1 MKIVY
6 CILDCS
12 QPGGT
17 ERTLSVQAN
26 YFAGHGHEVHI
37 VTTETPANAVPAY
50 DFSDKIRF
58 HNLAIGYRDVDG
70 GLSPSKLLGRL
81 RRGRTHRARLTALL
95 MELRADVVVTMFGH
109 EMSFLYKIKDG
120 SKKISEF
127 HFSRDYR
134 DVESRSQGYSWA
146 KRQFTL
152 LKEWR
157 KRRFIRHYD
166 AFVILTRQDAA
177 KWGALPNLHVIPNA
191 RTFTTDNPAQLE
203 NKEVLAVGRYAY
215 QKGFDLLLQAWAAV
229 CREVS
234 GWTLRIVGDGELRD
248 ELQQMVARLGV
259 GDSVILA
266 RQSSDVQSLY
276 RRAAIYVMS
285 SRYEGLPMVLLEAQ
299 AAGLP
304 IVSFACP
311 CGPSDVVTDGRD
323 GFLVPAGDTDALA
336 ARLLTLMRD
345 PALRQRMG
353 AAAYADSARF
363 STEAVMGQWERLFD
377 SLLSKQS

>member
-152 LKEWR
+152 FKEWR

-191 RTFTTDNPAQLE
+191 RTFTTDSPAQLE
-203 NKEVLAVGRYAY
+203 NREVLAVGRYAY

-363 STEAVMGQWERLFD
+363 STEAVMGQWERLFR

>member
-50 DFSDKIRF
+50 VFSDKIRF

-70 GLSPSKLLGRL
+70 GLSPSKLLGRM

-134 DVESRSQGYSWA
+134 DIESRSQGYSWA

-234 GWTLRIVGDGELRD
+234 GWTLRIVGDGELRG
-248 ELQQMVARLGV
+248 EMERQVARLGLE
-259 GDSVILA
+259 DSVRLA
-266 RQSSDVQSLY
+266 RPTSDIVPIY
-276 RRAAIYVMS
+276 RQASVFVLS
-285 SRYEGLPMVLLEAQ
+285 SRYEGFGLVLLEAMTC
-299 AAGLP
+299 GLP
-304 IVSFACP
+304 CVSFDCEY
-311 CGPSDVVTDGRD
+311 GPSEILADGRD

-363 STEAVMGQWERLFD
+363 STEAVMGQWERLFR

>member
-134 DVESRSQGYSWA
+134 DVESHSQGYSWA

-363 STEAVMGQWERLFD
+363 STEAVMGQWERLFR

>member
-363 STEAVMGQWERLFD
+363 STEAVMEQWERLFD

>member
-134 DVESRSQGYSWA
+134 DIESRSQGYSWA

-363 STEAVMGQWERLFD
+363 STEAVMEQWERLFD

>member
-152 LKEWR
+152 FKEWR

-191 RTFTTDNPAQLE
+191 RTFTTDSPAQLE
-203 NKEVLAVGRYAY
+203 NREVLAVGRYTY

-363 STEAVMGQWERLFD
+363 STEAVMGQWERLFR

>member
-353 AAAYADSARF
+353 AAAYANSARF

>member
-50 DFSDKIRF
+50 VFSDKIRF

-70 GLSPSKLLGRL
+70 GLSPSKLLGRV

-203 NKEVLAVGRYAY
+203 NREVLAVGRYAY

-299 AAGLP
+299 AVGLP

-363 STEAVMGQWERLFD
+363 STEAVMGQWERLFR

>member
-363 STEAVMGQWERLFD
+363 STEAVMGQWERLFR

>member
-191 RTFTTDNPAQLE
+191 RTFTTDSPAQLE
-203 NKEVLAVGRYAY
+203 NREVLAVGRYTY

-363 STEAVMGQWERLFD
+363 STEAVMGQWERLFR

>member
-50 DFSDKIRF
+50 VFSDKIRF

-70 GLSPSKLLGRL
+70 GLSPSKLLGRM

-95 MELRADVVVTMFGH
+95 MELRADIVVTMFGH

-134 DVESRSQGYSWA
+134 DIESRSQGYSWA

-152 LKEWR
+152 FKEWR

-203 NKEVLAVGRYAY
+203 NREVLAVGRYTY

-234 GWTLRIVGDGELRD
+234 GARAGGQRPPGTADIRHSAYLPPSVGFCPLFPLRRF
-248 ELQQMVARLGV
+248 
-259 GDSVILA
+259 
-266 RQSSDVQSLY
+266 
-276 RRAAIYVMS
+276 RA
-285 SRYEGLPMVLLEAQ
+285 
-299 AAGLP
+299 
-304 IVSFACP
+304 
-311 CGPSDVVTDGRD
+311 
-323 GFLVPAGDTDALA
+323 
-336 ARLLTLMRD
+336 
-345 PALRQRMG
+345 G
-353 AAAYADSARF
+353 AA
-363 STEAVMGQWERLFD
+363 
-377 SLLSKQS
+377 

>member
-203 NKEVLAVGRYAY
+203 NREVLVVGRYAY

-363 STEAVMGQWERLFD
+363 STEAVMEQWERLFD